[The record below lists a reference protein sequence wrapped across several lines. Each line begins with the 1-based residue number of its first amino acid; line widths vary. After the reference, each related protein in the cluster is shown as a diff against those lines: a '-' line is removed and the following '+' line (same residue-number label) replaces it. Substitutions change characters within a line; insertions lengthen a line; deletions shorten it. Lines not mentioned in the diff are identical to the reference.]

1 MVRCL
6 IAQNLYLWFNNF
18 KMSTE
23 KFTNTKIPEIKT
35 IDFDKKNTSEKIRTS
50 VDINSLLIK
59 LREKEK
65 LQKQEN
71 FLFIGI
77 ISSIIVTMGIIVTL

>member
-1 MVRCL
+1 
-6 IAQNLYLWFNNF
+6 
-18 KMSTE
+18 MSTE

>member
-1 MVRCL
+1 MSAEQS
-6 IAQNLYLWFNNF
+6 INIKNF
-18 KMSTE
+18 KTH
-23 KFTNTKIPEIKT
+23 T
-35 IDFDKKNTSEKIRTS
+35 IDIHKKNIAEKTKSR
-50 VDINSLLIK
+50 VDINYLLIK

>member
-65 LQKQEN
+65 LQKKEN
-71 FLFIGI
+71 LLFFGVIGLIMITIGI
-77 ISSIIVTMGIIVTL
+77 IATL